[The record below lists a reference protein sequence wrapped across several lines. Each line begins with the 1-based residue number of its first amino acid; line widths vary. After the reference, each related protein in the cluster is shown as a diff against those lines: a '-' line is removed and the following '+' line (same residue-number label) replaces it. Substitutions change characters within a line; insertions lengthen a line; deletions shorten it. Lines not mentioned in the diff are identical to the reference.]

1 MTDTRARL
9 FGLPRNLVAIL
20 AMLAGAAC
28 LAGNHSL
35 VRFVAD
41 EVGALETSALR
52 FLWAV
57 PLMLPWL
64 IRSRGQVL
72 KTNRHG
78 MHFLA
83 ALTTVASTL
92 FLFAGLALLPL
103 AFATSL
109 SFSAPLFAAVMAILI
124 LKERV
129 NAARWTAIAV
139 GFAGVLII
147 LRPGVAPVSPASV
160 LPLGFALAY
169 AFWFILMRRLGSSE
183 SKATTTIYQT
193 VWSALLLTLIALP
206 EWQWPSWDATWR
218 SAAMAGLGTSAIFLV
233 AWAFDLAEAS
243 LVAPFDYIRL
253 PMITLIAYLAFGEV
267 PDLFTILGALVIVV
281 ATLASARLASRAR
294 PAGRLDSRPPA
305 TG

>member
-1 MTDTRARL
+1 MTEPGDRM
-9 FGLPRNLVAIL
+9 FGLPRNMIAIL
-20 AMLAGAAC
+20 AMVTGAAC
-28 LAGNHSL
+28 LAGNHAL
-35 VRFVAD
+35 VRSVAD

-64 IRSRGQVL
+64 IRSRGRML
-72 KTNRHG
+72 HTRRHG
-78 MHFLA
+78 LHFLA
-83 ALTTVASTL
+83 GVTTVASTL
-92 FLFAGLALLPL
+92 FLFSGLALLPL

-109 SFSAPLFAAVMAILI
+109 SFTAPLFATVMAVLL

-129 NAARWTAIAV
+129 SMARWITIAV

-147 LRPGVAPVSPASV
+147 LRPGVAPVSPVSM
-160 LPLGFALAY
+160 LPLGFAIAY
-169 AFWFILMRRLGSSE
+169 AFWFILMKRLGATE
-183 SKATTTIYQT
+183 LKTTTTFYQT

-243 LVAPFDYIRL
+243 LIAPFDYIRL
-253 PMITLIAYLAFGEV
+253 PLITLIAYLAFAEV
-267 PDLFTILGALVIVV
+267 PDIFTVVGALIIVG
-281 ATLASARLASRAR
+281 ATLASARLGAR
-294 PAGRLDSRPPA
+294 QAKPG
-305 TG
+305 